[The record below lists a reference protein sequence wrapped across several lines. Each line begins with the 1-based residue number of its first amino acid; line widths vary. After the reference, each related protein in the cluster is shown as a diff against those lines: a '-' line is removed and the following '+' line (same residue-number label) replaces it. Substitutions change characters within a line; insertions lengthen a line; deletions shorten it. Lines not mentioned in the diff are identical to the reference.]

1 MTLSCRRILALVTLI
16 NIVFLIT
23 MTVICM
29 YPGLGG
35 CKNRVD
41 RSPDVTVDR
50 ALGDVLGGL
59 AVGTKGKLCSE
70 HSKVCQCSIGY
81 CCTTGPGG
89 ARAAVGYWALA
100 RKSMGAAMPW
110 HYEALGLSSNHGVVD
125 QVDNKTTARVCR
137 RCAEECKRLHKLL
150 PAQKSPAK
158 KKDKPRAKKKP
169 KKNEQKKNEQK
180 QNEQKQKNRRDQTAP
195 APAPAVQDLVRP
207 VTRQQYN
214 DIVVRLL

>member
-1 MTLSCRRILALVTLI
+1 
-16 NIVFLIT
+16 
-23 MTVICM
+23 
-29 YPGLGG
+29 
-35 CKNRVD
+35 
-41 RSPDVTVDR
+41 
-50 ALGDVLGGL
+50 
-59 AVGTKGKLCSE
+59 
-70 HSKVCQCSIGY
+70 
-81 CCTTGPGG
+81 
-89 ARAAVGYWALA
+89 
-100 RKSMGAAMPW
+100 MGAAMPW

-180 QNEQKQKNRRDQTAP
+180 QNEQKQKDRRDQPAR